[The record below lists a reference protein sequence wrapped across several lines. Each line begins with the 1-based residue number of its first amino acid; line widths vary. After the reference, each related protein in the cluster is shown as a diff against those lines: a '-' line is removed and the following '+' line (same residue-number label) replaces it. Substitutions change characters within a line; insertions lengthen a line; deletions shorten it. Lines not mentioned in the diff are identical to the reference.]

1 MYLIFHLDYHTNI
14 KMKKLLF
21 ILILSLIACKKVLV
35 APVQLKVNNVFDA
48 SQNIITDGQEI
59 QFDLTKN
66 GVYTLTIGD
75 STTNQVLTRERFNGQ
90 IGINKKKIYTK
101 SLSVK
106 YLYLLLE
113 DENKSKVGKTTI
125 IVK

>member
-1 MYLIFHLDYHTNI
+1 
-14 KMKKLLF
+14 MKKILF
-21 ILILSLIACKKVLV
+21 ILILSLVACRKTQVV
-35 APVQLKVNNVFDA
+35 PIPQPNVRIFDIRE
-48 SQNIITDGQEI
+48 SSVENGQEI
-59 QFDLTKN
+59 EFDLTKT

-75 STTNQVLTRERFNGQ
+75 SITNQVLTRERFNGQ

-113 DENKSKVGKTTI
+113 DSSKNKIGKTII

>member
-1 MYLIFHLDYHTNI
+1 
-14 KMKKLLF
+14 MKKILF
-21 ILILSLIACKKVLV
+21 ILVLTLVGCKKIE
-35 APVQLKVNNVFDA
+35 PP
-48 SQNIITDGQEI
+48 IITPPTINIFSVSQSSVDNGQEL
-59 QFDLTKN
+59 QFNLTKS
-66 GVYTLTIGD
+66 GVYTLTLGD
-75 STTNQVLTRERFNGQ
+75 SITNEVLTRERFNGQ

-113 DENKSKVGKTTI
+113 DDNKNKVGKTII

>member
-1 MYLIFHLDYHTNI
+1 
-14 KMKKLLF
+14 MKKIL
-21 ILILSLIACKKVLV
+21 LILCLSLAACRKVEV
-35 APVQLKVNNVFDA
+35 RPEPKPITTNVFSNAENTID
-48 SQNIITDGQEI
+48 NGQEI

-66 GVYTLTIGD
+66 GVYTLTMGD
-75 STTNQVLTRERFNGQ
+75 SVTNQVLTRERFNGQ

-113 DENKSKVGKTTI
+113 DESKNKIGKTII

>member
-1 MYLIFHLDYHTNI
+1 
-14 KMKKLLF
+14 MKKKDLILF
-21 ILILSLIACKKVLV
+21 IVTYLLTTFAILFSGCRKTQIMPTPQ
-35 APVQLKVNNVFDA
+35 PVVNIFSVRESSVEN
-48 SQNIITDGQEI
+48 GQEI
-59 QFDLTKN
+59 QFELTQT

-75 STTNQVLTRERFNGQ
+75 SVTKQVLTRERFIGQ
-90 IGINKKKIYTK
+90 IGQNKKKIYTK

-113 DENKSKVGKTTI
+113 DENKSKVGKTII

>member
-1 MYLIFHLDYHTNI
+1 
-14 KMKKLLF
+14 MKKILF
-21 ILILSLIACKKVLV
+21 ILSFSLIACKKVEV
-35 APVQLKVNNVFDA
+35 IPTPPPVNVKIF
-48 SQNIITDGQEI
+48 SVKESSVENGQEI

-75 STTNQVLTRERFNGQ
+75 SVTNQVLTRERFNGQ

-113 DENKSKVGKTTI
+113 DENKSKVGKTII

>member
-1 MYLIFHLDYHTNI
+1 
-14 KMKKLLF
+14 MKKLL
-21 ILILSLIACKKVLV
+21 LILGLTLLGCRKVEV
-35 APVQLKVNNVFDA
+35 RPEPKPITTNVFNNAENTID
-48 SQNIITDGQEI
+48 NGQEI

-66 GVYTLTIGD
+66 GVYTLTMGD

-113 DENKSKVGKTTI
+113 DENKSKVGKTII

>member
-1 MYLIFHLDYHTNI
+1 
-14 KMKKLLF
+14 MKKILF
-21 ILILSLIACKKVLV
+21 ILALTLIGCRKVEV
-35 APVQLKVNNVFDA
+35 RPEPKPITTNVFNNTENTID
-48 SQNIITDGQEI
+48 NGQEI

-66 GVYTLTIGD
+66 GVYTLTIGV

-101 SLSVK
+101 GLQSK

-113 DENKSKVGKTTI
+113 DVTKTRIGKTTI
-125 IVK
+125 IIK

>member
-1 MYLIFHLDYHTNI
+1 
-14 KMKKLLF
+14 MKKKDLISFIVIYFLTTFAILF
-21 ILILSLIACKKVLV
+21 SGCRKVT
-35 APVQLKVNNVFDA
+35 PVVIVPVNSDVFSV
-48 SQNIITDGQEI
+48 SQSSVDNGQEL
-59 QFDLTKN
+59 QFNLTKS
-66 GVYTLTIGD
+66 GVYTLTLGD
-75 STTNQVLTRERFNGQ
+75 STTNQVLTRERFKGQ

>member
-1 MYLIFHLDYHTNI
+1 
-14 KMKKLLF
+14 MKKILF
-21 ILILSLIACKKVLV
+21 ILILSLVACRKTQIM
-35 APVQLKVNNVFDA
+35 PTPPQSNVRIFDVRE
-48 SQNIITDGQEI
+48 SSVENGQEI
-59 QFDLTKN
+59 EFELTKN
-66 GVYTLTIGD
+66 GVYTLTLGD
-75 STTNQVLTRERFNGQ
+75 SVTNQVLTRERFNGQ

-113 DENKSKVGKTTI
+113 DENKSKVSKTTI

>member
-1 MYLIFHLDYHTNI
+1 
-14 KMKKLLF
+14 MKKILF
-21 ILILSLIACKKVLV
+21 ILCLGLTACKKVEVIPTPPPENVKIFSV
-35 APVQLKVNNVFDA
+35 AQSSVDN
-48 SQNIITDGQEI
+48 GQEI

-66 GVYTLTIGD
+66 GVYTLTMGD

-113 DENKSKVGKTTI
+113 DENKSKVGKTII

>member
-1 MYLIFHLDYHTNI
+1 MKWTKIIISCCIIFIISCRKTQVVPI
-14 KMKKLLF
+14 
-21 ILILSLIACKKVLV
+21 
-35 APVQLKVNNVFDA
+35 PQPNVRIFDVRE
-48 SQNIITDGQEI
+48 SSVENGQEI
-59 QFDLTKN
+59 QFDLTKS

-75 STTNQVLTRERFNGQ
+75 SLTNQVLTRERFNGQ

-113 DENKSKVGKTTI
+113 DGNKSKVSKTTI

>member
-1 MYLIFHLDYHTNI
+1 MKWTKIIISCCIIFI
-14 KMKKLLF
+14 
-21 ILILSLIACKKVLV
+21 IACRKVEV
-35 APVQLKVNNVFDA
+35 RPEPKPITTNVFSNTENTVD
-48 SQNIITDGQEI
+48 NGQEI

-66 GVYTLTIGD
+66 GVYTLTMGD

-106 YLYLLLE
+106 YL
-113 DENKSKVGKTTI
+113 
-125 IVK
+125 

>member
-1 MYLIFHLDYHTNI
+1 
-14 KMKKLLF
+14 MKKILF
-21 ILILSLIACKKVLV
+21 ILVLTLVGCRKV
-35 APVQLKVNNVFDA
+35 APVIVTPVA
-48 SQNIITDGQEI
+48 TTNIFSKSENTIDNGQEI

-66 GVYTLTIGD
+66 GVYTLTMGD

-113 DENKSKVGKTTI
+113 DENKNKVSKTTI

>member
-1 MYLIFHLDYHTNI
+1 
-14 KMKKLLF
+14 MKKILF
-21 ILILSLIACKKVLV
+21 ILILSLVACRKVEV
-35 APVQLKVNNVFDA
+35 RPEPKPIIVSVF
-48 SQNIITDGQEI
+48 SVPQSGVENGQEI

-75 STTNQVLTRERFNGQ
+75 STTNQVLTRERFKGQ

-113 DENKSKVGKTTI
+113 DESKNKIGKTTI

>member
-1 MYLIFHLDYHTNI
+1 
-14 KMKKLLF
+14 MKKILF
-21 ILILSLIACKKVLV
+21 ILALTLIGCRKVE
-35 APVQLKVNNVFDA
+35 PVVITPVVTTNVFNNAKNTID
-48 SQNIITDGQEI
+48 NGQEI

-66 GVYTLTIGD
+66 GIYTLTMGD
-75 STTNQVLTRERFNGQ
+75 STTNQVLTRERFNGK

-113 DENKSKVGKTTI
+113 DENKSKVGKTII

>member
-1 MYLIFHLDYHTNI
+1 
-14 KMKKLLF
+14 MKKILF
-21 ILILSLIACKKVLV
+21 ILLLSLVACKKVLV
-35 APVQLKVNNVFDA
+35 APVQLKVSNVFDA
-48 SQNIITDGQEI
+48 SQNTITDGQEI

-66 GVYTLTIGD
+66 GVYTLTMGD

>member
-1 MYLIFHLDYHTNI
+1 
-14 KMKKLLF
+14 MKKILF
-21 ILILSLIACKKVLV
+21 ILALTLLGCRKVEV
-35 APVQLKVNNVFDA
+35 RPEPTPITTNVFSNAENTID
-48 SQNIITDGQEI
+48 NGQEI
-59 QFDLTKN
+59 QFDLTKT

-101 SLSVK
+101 GLQSK

-113 DENKSKVGKTTI
+113 DVTKNKLGKTI
-125 IVK
+125 IIIK

>member
-1 MYLIFHLDYHTNI
+1 
-14 KMKKLLF
+14 MKKILF
-21 ILILSLIACKKVLV
+21 ILVLTLVGCRKV
-35 APVQLKVNNVFDA
+35 APVIVTPVVTT
-48 SQNIITDGQEI
+48 NIFSKSENTIENGQEI

-101 SLSVK
+101 GLQIK

-113 DENKSKVGKTTI
+113 DASKNKVGKTTI
-125 IVK
+125 IIN

>member
-1 MYLIFHLDYHTNI
+1 
-14 KMKKLLF
+14 MKKILF
-21 ILILSLIACKKVLV
+21 ILVLTLIGCRKV
-35 APVQLKVNNVFDA
+35 APVVIVPVNFDVFSV
-48 SQNIITDGQEI
+48 SQSSVDNGQEL
-59 QFDLTKN
+59 QFNLTKS
-66 GVYTLTIGD
+66 GVYTLTLGD

-113 DENKSKVGKTTI
+113 DENKSKVGKTII

>member
-1 MYLIFHLDYHTNI
+1 
-14 KMKKLLF
+14 MKKILF
-21 ILILSLIACKKVLV
+21 ILVLTLVGCRKVT
-35 APVQLKVNNVFDA
+35 PVIIVPVNSDVFSV
-48 SQNIITDGQEI
+48 SQSSVDNGQEL
-59 QFDLTKN
+59 QFNLTKS
-66 GVYTLTIGD
+66 GVYTLTLGD
-75 STTNQVLTRERFNGQ
+75 SVTNQVLTRERFNGQ

-113 DENKSKVGKTTI
+113 DESKNKIGKTTI